1 MTTITYNAFV
11 SSEVPDA
18 AHHEVDTSVVRDNFE
33 KSGTLF
39 YYGPT
44 STTINQVPSHYAF
57 DQDLT
62 GLMVGDMIS
71 FTRKTQ
77 AGAPANLPGMTD
89 SHTGHITSIVW
100 HLPASSPRGV
110 FCFKLDT
117 DHVAITPPQLQYV
130 TIKLHSPRVPR
141 ELMLQ
146 LPHQMSVT
154 KVELVSYLL
163 SNMEITDKLKVG
175 KHKSKDKYD
184 EHPFYI
190 LEIDQLQNLTQRSN
204 IPIAN
209 NAFAVLPTGSLGN
222 VVETAGESHNVYNMV
237 HDVQELGRAH
247 TINKLTFRLMTP
259 QGTTPRLHKCHFW
272 IKLTVQEGL
281 NTIHRDTTTNRAPA
295 VRDPIEE
302 TSVLPPAR
310 LDIMTPRSLGTLSSF
325 F

>member
-57 DQDLT
+57 DQNLT
-62 GLMVGDMIS
+62 GLMVGNMVS

-77 AGAPANLPGMTD
+77 AGTPANFPSMNGLF
-89 SHTGHITSIVW
+89 SGHITSIVW
-100 HLPASSPRGV
+100 HLPTGSPRGV

-117 DHVAITPPQLQYV
+117 DHVAIATPQLQYV
-130 TIKLHSPRVPR
+130 TIKLHSPRVPK
-141 ELMLQ
+141 ELMLH
-146 LPHQMSVT
+146 LPHPMSVI
-154 KVELVSYLL
+154 KAELVSYQLG
-163 SNMEITDKLKVG
+163 NMEITEKLKVG
-175 KHKSKDKYD
+175 KQVSKKQYD

-204 IPIAN
+204 IPAAN
-209 NAFAVLPTGSLGN
+209 NAFAVLPTGSLNN
-222 VVETAGESHNVYNMV
+222 VYETAGESHNVYNML
-237 HDVQELGRAH
+237 HEVQELGRAH
-247 TINKLTFRLMTP
+247 TINKLMIRLLTP
-259 QGTTPRLHKCHFW
+259 QGTTPRLHKCHLW

-281 NTIHRDTTTNRAPA
+281 NGH
-295 VRDPIEE
+295 
-302 TSVLPPAR
+302 
-310 LDIMTPRSLGTLSSF
+310 
-325 F
+325 

>member
-18 AHHEVDTSVVRDNFE
+18 AHHEVDTSVVRENFE
-33 KSGTLF
+33 KEGTLY

-57 DQDLT
+57 SEDLT

-71 FTRKTQ
+71 FTRLY
-77 AGAPANLPGMTD
+77 GSDFVSMNG
-89 SHTGHITSIVW
+89 SFTGHITSIVW
-100 HLPASSPRGV
+100 HLPTSSSNGK

-117 DHVAITPPQLQYV
+117 DHVPIGSSPSVDHIQ
-130 TIKLHSPRVPR
+130 IKLHSPRVPR
-141 ELMLQ
+141 ELVLQ

-154 KVELVSYLL
+154 KVELVAYQLG
-163 SNMEITDKLKVG
+163 NMEITCKLKVG
-175 KHKSKDKYD
+175 KQVSKEEYD

-247 TINKLTFRLMTP
+247 TINKLNFRLLTP
-259 QGTTPRLHKCHFW
+259 QGTTPCQGCINATF
-272 IKLTVQEGL
+272 GS
-281 NTIHRDTTTNRAPA
+281 N
-295 VRDPIEE
+295 
-302 TSVLPPAR
+302 
-310 LDIMTPRSLGTLSSF
+310 
-325 F
+325 

>member
-1 MTTITYNAFV
+1 
-11 SSEVPDA
+11 
-18 AHHEVDTSVVRDNFE
+18 
-33 KSGTLF
+33 
-39 YYGPT
+39 
-44 STTINQVPSHYAF
+44 
-57 DQDLT
+57 
-62 GLMVGDMIS
+62 
-71 FTRKTQ
+71 
-77 AGAPANLPGMTD
+77 
-89 SHTGHITSIVW
+89 
-100 HLPASSPRGV
+100 V

-175 KHKSKDKYD
+175 KQVSKEQYD

-247 TINKLTFRLMTP
+247 TINKLNFRLMTP